1 MPPKKHDPGTPSA
14 AAEKSDG
21 SHLPSSEWEAMAR
34 VLNNIYDFR
43 TPDGLDP
50 SKLFHKQV
58 NKRHFPDYYEAV
70 TEPMAMS
77 LIKAKIAK
85 YEYKSFAEFVR
96 DFALI
101 PHNAFIYNLPNAGAY
116 QDALVFKERLEG
128 ELQVL
133 VGEGVIGAEVATLP
147 DLGEIPTYTA
157 PEVQE
162 GEGEEAEEESDED
175 AEGEEEDDDDDD
187 DGGAGRK
194 RKRGRLSVARGKSG
208 GDEGAEARKRR
219 GRPPKLL
226 TPTEARIQGVLK
238 GIRKPRNKEGVLA
251 IRAFDRLP
259 EKTLFPDYYQEVK
272 NPMAYDLLKRKVKR
286 KKYTTL
292 EQFMQDVNL
301 MFTNAKSYN
310 ADASQIFKDAVTL
323 QIEAGKLY
331 DAEKAKPDE
340 SFADD
345 EGKIPMPNGVFH
357 NGENYKVGDWVHI
370 RNPNDLTKPVPAQI
384 YRTFRNPKGE
394 AMVNVCWYYRPEQ
407 TVHRFDKHFF
417 PNEVVKTGR
426 YRDHSIEEV
435 EGKCFVMFYTR
446 YFKGRPR
453 NLPSGT
459 DLYVCAARYNEV
471 LHQFNTIKTWAS
483 CQPDE
488 VRDQDYEMDLFQHAQ
503 KMKKVPSPLAYMLRD
518 DQKETD
524 ELPKVQ
530 WGAEGAPPKIG
541 AVHRKPRGEK
551 DSPPPEPTPPP
562 PPKMPTP
569 PPRQSQNIQSNNNY
583 HTPSQPQQQPTRQ
596 PSIPQQAYPAP
607 RPTTTNHP
615 SASPAPQRP
624 PSAQQQQ
631 PAYNIPQTP
640 QTVTQ
645 PAPTR
650 PAPTNHPSSSYNAP
664 LQPATA
670 TTATPPMPP
679 NPSAN
684 YASRGATAA
693 STPTANPSYRNEN
706 PQIEVYTLP
715 DQANLSIPPEIR
727 EQYSRDPAG
736 RVLFF
741 TAPPTVLEDD
751 ADKVKGHSVRYLAA
765 KARREEVLAPKR
777 MERDEETQRAGVE
790 AKKIRLAEEDLV
802 RERIEAL
809 KARALGVLEGQLTEA
824 VGRSLG
830 ERDLRVLEA
839 RQREIG
845 ERRRAVEVN
854 WVKRRERREV
864 ELGGPG
870 AGFGE
875 GVFADEVEGRG
886 V

>member
-1 MPPKKHDPGTPSA
+1 MPPKRDPSSATPMAST
-14 AAEKSDG
+14 EKSDG
-21 SHLPSSEWEAMAR
+21 SHLPAGEWEAMQR
-34 VLNNIYDFR
+34 VLNAIYEYR
-43 TPDGLDP
+43 TPDELNP

-58 NKRHFPDYYEAV
+58 NSRHFPDYYQTV
-70 TEPMAMS
+70 QTPMAMS
-77 LIKAKIAK
+77 IIKLKIK
-85 YEYKSFAEFVR
+85 NHEYKSLDEFVR

-101 PHNAFIYNLPNAGAY
+101 PHNAFLYNTPSAGAY
-116 QDALVFKERLEG
+116 QDAIIFKERLEG
-128 ELQVL
+128 ELQAL
-133 VGEGVIGAEVATLP
+133 VAEGVMKPETAILP

-157 PEVQE
+157 PEGE
-162 GEGEEAEEESDED
+162 MDGEGEEGEEESDED
-175 AEGEEEDDDDDD
+175 AEGEEDDEDEDE
-187 DGGAGRK
+187 GGAGRK
-194 RKRGRLSVARGKSG
+194 RKRGRPPLGRGKSG
-208 GDEGAEARKRR
+208 GEDAEARKRR

-251 IRAFDRLP
+251 IKAFDKLP
-259 EKTLFPDYYQEVK
+259 EKSQFPDYYQEVK

-286 KKYTTL
+286 KKYATF

-310 ADASQIFKDAVTL
+310 TDDSQIFKDAVAL

-340 SFADD
+340 SFADE
-345 EGKIPMPNGVFH
+345 EGKLPMPNGVFH

-384 YRTFRNPKGE
+384 YRTFKNPKGE

-426 YRDHSIEEV
+426 YRDHNIEEV
-435 EGKCFVMFYTR
+435 EAKCFVMFYTR

-453 NLPSGT
+453 NLPSGI

-471 LHQFNTIKTWAS
+471 LHQFNVIKTWAS

-488 VRDQDYEMDLFQHAQ
+488 IRDQDYEMDLFQQPQ
-503 KMKKVPSPLAYMLRD
+503 KMRKVQSPIAYMLRD

-569 PPRQSQNIQSNNNY
+569 PPRQLQSIQSNNNY
-583 HTPSQPQQQPTRQ
+583 NTPSISQQQSARQ
-596 PSIPQQAYPAP
+596 PIMQQQAYTAP
-607 RPTTTNHP
+607 RPTTTNYP

-624 PSAQQQQ
+624 PSATHQH
-631 PAYNIPQTP
+631 PSYNLPQTP
-640 QTVTQ
+640 QTAPQ
-645 PAPTR
+645 PPPTR
-650 PAPTNHPSSSYNAP
+650 PQLASNPSSTYGHQSQA
-664 LQPATA
+664 QP
-670 TTATPPMPP
+670 TATPALPP
-679 NPSAN
+679 NPAN
-684 YASRGATAA
+684 YPPPRA
-693 STPTANPSYRNEN
+693 PTASYRDP

-727 EQYSRDPAG
+727 DQYQRDAAG

-741 TAPPTVLEDD
+741 TAPPTVVEDTPG
-751 ADKVKGHSVRYLAA
+751 KVTGHSVRYLAA
-765 KARREEVLAPKR
+765 KARRAELLAQKR
-777 MERDEETQRAGVE
+777 KERDETLPDEQEA
-790 AKKIRLAEEDLV
+790 AKKIKLAEETAATQARV
-802 RERIEAL
+802 EAL
-809 KARALGVLEGQLTEA
+809 KARALKTFEEQMA
-824 VGRSLG
+824 VSAAGTLS
-830 ERDLRVLEA
+830 ERDLEVLEA
-839 RQREIG
+839 RQKAVRE
-845 ERRRAVEVN
+845 RQAAVEV
-854 WVKRRERREV
+854 KMKERRERREV
-864 ELGGPG
+864 KLGPG
-870 AGFGE
+870 RLGFGE
-875 GVFADEVEGRG
+875 GSFADEEGGRG
-886 V
+886 L